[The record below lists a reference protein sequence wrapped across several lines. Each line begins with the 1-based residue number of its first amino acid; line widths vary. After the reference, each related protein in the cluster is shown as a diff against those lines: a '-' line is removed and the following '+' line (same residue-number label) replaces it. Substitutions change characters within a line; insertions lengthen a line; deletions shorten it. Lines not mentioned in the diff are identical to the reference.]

1 MRTHSDEADHHSSV
15 IMSAYEIVS
24 FGKTKK
30 KKKKKRRIR
39 HFHQS
44 NNENDDVRRKNMNP
58 NKEPMRERHRLSER
72 TRKKR
77 GVNAI

>member
-1 MRTHSDEADHHSSV
+1 
-15 IMSAYEIVS
+15 
-24 FGKTKK
+24 
-30 KKKKKRRIR
+30 
-39 HFHQS
+39 
-44 NNENDDVRRKNMNP
+44 MNP